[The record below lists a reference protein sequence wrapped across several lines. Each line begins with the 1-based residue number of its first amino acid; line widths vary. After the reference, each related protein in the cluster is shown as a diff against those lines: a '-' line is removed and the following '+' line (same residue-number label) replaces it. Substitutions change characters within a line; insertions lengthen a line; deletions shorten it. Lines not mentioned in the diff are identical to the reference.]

1 MSLADAVVVS
11 TDPLAEL
18 VTDIAPGTEVHVI
31 PNAIEWETWEPL
43 YQELEQKRRHPL
55 RPYRKPRVGW
65 VGAMQHRGD
74 LELLIP
80 VIEATKD
87 EVHWVFMGMWLPE
100 FEHLVAEK
108 HGWVDFHDYPKK
120 MAELDLDLA
129 LAPLEYNEFNEAKSN
144 LRIIEYGALG
154 YPVIASDITPYRT
167 NNPPIIL
174 VPNESEK
181 WKEVI
186 IFQLK
191 NKDININGK
200 NLHKW
205 TISNYIM
212 EKTVKKWNDL
222 FLRNTQ
228 QL

>member
-1 MSLADAVVVS
+1 
-11 TDPLAEL
+11 
-18 VTDIAPGTEVHVI
+18 
-31 PNAIEWETWEPL
+31 
-43 YQELEQKRRHPL
+43 QELERKRRDPERL
-55 RPYRKPRVGW
+55 TRKPRVGW

-144 LRIIEYGALG
+144 LR
-154 YPVIASDITPYRT
+154 
-167 NNPPIIL
+167 
-174 VPNESEK
+174 
-181 WKEVI
+181 
-186 IFQLK
+186 
-191 NKDININGK
+191 
-200 NLHKW
+200 
-205 TISNYIM
+205 
-212 EKTVKKWNDL
+212 
-222 FLRNTQ
+222 
-228 QL
+228 